1 MRTDLSVHL
10 KGQWCTWRFL
20 VGGLSAGISF
30 QETIQVRNVRR
41 QRTGMTLTTSSVR
54 YFHCPFHVIGYEFP
68 VAIATRQVRQI
79 FMRSDK

>member
-10 KGQWCTWRFL
+10 KGQWCIWRFL

-41 QRTGMTLTTSSVR
+41 QRTGMTLSTSSVR
-54 YFHCPFHVIGYEFP
+54 YVHCPFHVIG
-68 VAIATRQVRQI
+68 
-79 FMRSDK
+79 